1 MLAHAGSARQ
11 PITQAV
17 RRALRTEQS
26 ATVVEDLLFL
36 ETWRIERPR
45 DLCMILR
52 AGQIL
57 RANPDLAAE
66 IQTELDT
73 R

>member
-11 PITQAV
+11 PLTQAV
-17 RRALRTEQS
+17 RRAIRTERN
-26 ATVVEDLLFL
+26 AAAVADLLFL
-36 ETWRIERPR
+36 EAWRIERPR

-57 RANPDLAAE
+57 RANRGLAAE
-66 IQTELDT
+66 IQQELDT